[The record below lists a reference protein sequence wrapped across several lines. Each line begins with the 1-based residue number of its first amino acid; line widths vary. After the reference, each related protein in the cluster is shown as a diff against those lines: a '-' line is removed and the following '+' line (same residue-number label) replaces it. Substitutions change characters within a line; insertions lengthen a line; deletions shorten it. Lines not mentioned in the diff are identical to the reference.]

1 MEKFYVVQVNDA
13 PPVYNLNY
21 FPRKFRY
28 KWEAIDCA
36 KRAIA
41 AGATMA
47 RVECPNGGEL
57 DFRPEKQSKE
67 Y

>member
-1 MEKFYVVQVNDA
+1 MEYVVRVNDA
-13 PPVYNLNY
+13 PPIYPARY

-28 KWEAIDCA
+28 KKEAVACA
-36 KRAIA
+36 QAAIE

-57 DFRPEKQSKE
+57 DYRPKSLKS
-67 Y
+67 